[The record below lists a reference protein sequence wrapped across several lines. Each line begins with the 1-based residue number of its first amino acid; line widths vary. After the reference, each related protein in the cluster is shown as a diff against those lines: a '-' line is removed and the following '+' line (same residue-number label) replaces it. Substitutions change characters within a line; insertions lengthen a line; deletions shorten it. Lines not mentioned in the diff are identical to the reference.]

1 MEKRIL
7 NHGPRERNTTR
18 LNLLITDNPLITR
31 LCFVL
36 VIQLLHKHQ
45 LTKLCAVCLRIL
57 FNLIRAREGIEDS
70 FCWKIPWTQFL
81 APGKLYKLSETYFRS
96 ICKTFSLSWCTLLQM
111 LSCAIG
117 NGRNQCYAYSKRL
130 QGWAFVTN
138 RPDRAWK
145 YQGKTCKSSP
155 FFFSLWQRYAFSRP

>member
-1 MEKRIL
+1 M
-7 NHGPRERNTTR
+7 
-18 LNLLITDNPLITR
+18 
-31 LCFVL
+31 L

-45 LTKLCAVCLRIL
+45 LTKLCAVCSRIL

-81 APGKLYKLSETYFRS
+81 APGKLYKLSETYIRS
-96 ICKTFSLSWCTLLQM
+96 ICKTFSLSGCALLQM
-111 LSCAIG
+111 FSCAIG
-117 NGRNQCYAYSKRL
+117 NGRNQCYAYSRRL
-130 QGWAFVTN
+130 QGWAFVIN

-155 FFFSLWQRYAFSRP
+155 IFFLCDSVILFPDHKTFMSSTKFVVESSEIRTFQLCYNLL